1 MDYLET
7 MTLNR
12 DLVLEFFLVL
22 SRMEFALKV
31 SGFATGTEN
40 SVTPDWDAYA
50 RQIRDTFIKDV
61 TSELLEASNYY
72 LNTPP
77 QKQVLDNGGLAW
89 SSMVPNNPA
98 EIENLLI
105 LVRRVRNNL
114 FHGGKYNSQA
124 HDETARNESLLRY
137 GITILEASMTLV
149 PNIKAAYS
157 GAAI

>member
-40 SVTPDWDAYA
+40 SVTPDWDGYA
-50 RQIRDTFIKDV
+50 RKIGDTFSKEV
-61 TSELLEASNYY
+61 SAELLEASNYY

-77 QKQVLDNGGLAW
+77 QKQVLRNGGLAW
-89 SSMVPNNPA
+89 SSTMPTNSA
-98 EIENLLI
+98 EIDVLLM

-114 FHGGKYNSQA
+114 FHGGKYNAQA
-124 HDETARNESLLRY
+124 RNETARNESLLRY

-149 PNIKAAYS
+149 PKVKAAYS
-157 GAAI
+157 DAAI

>member
-7 MTLNR
+7 MRLDR
-12 DLVLEFFLVL
+12 ELILQFFLVL

-40 SVTPDWDAYA
+40 SVKPDWDGYA
-50 RQIRDTFIKDV
+50 RRIRDTFSKRETPD
-61 TSELLEASNYY
+61 LLEASNYY

-77 QKQVLDNGGLAW
+77 QKQVLRNGGLAW
-89 SSMVPNNPA
+89 SSTMPTNSA
-98 EIENLLI
+98 EIDVLLM

-149 PNIKAAYS
+149 PDVKAAYK